1 MNQTRKSNIV
11 YSTDP
16 NFEINDNDQGE
27 HNTVG
32 TFKQNIRIWIERRG
46 GGKVLTVIKGFNRT
60 PADLELLGKELKK
73 RCAVGGTVKNKMIQI
88 QGDHRDKI
96 LSILTEKGI
105 KAKKAGG

>member
-1 MNQTRKSNIV
+1 MNQIKESNIV

-16 NFEINDNDQGE
+16 NFENNYNDPGE

-32 TFKQNIRIWIERRG
+32 TINQNIRIWLERRG

-60 PADLELLGKELKK
+60 TSDLEILGKELKK

>member
-1 MNQTRKSNIV
+1 MNQTGKSNIV

>member
-1 MNQTRKSNIV
+1 MTKVSITQLVLLSRISV
-11 YSTDP
+11 FGLS
-16 NFEINDNDQGE
+16 GE
-27 HNTVG
+27 V
-32 TFKQNIRIWIERRG
+32 

>member
-1 MNQTRKSNIV
+1 MHQTRNSNIV